1 MYILQITKK
10 PAKSINK
17 TQELL
22 RNTAGSPEN
31 HPQEKYGKCQRN
43 ITKHLKKP
51 KKDPGNTLEAP
62 PETPKIHYRITI

>member
-22 RNTAGSPEN
+22 RNKAGSLEN

-43 ITKHLKKP
+43 ITKHQKKKP
-51 KKDPGNTLEAP
+51 KKDTIEAP
-62 PETPKIHYRITI
+62 PETPKIHSRIII